1 VFFTRTIL
9 IFRLYDGSI
18 VCDDFWSRPTNEREG
33 CRVESRVDSSARN
46 ALSRETRNAFVLA
59 AGSARV
65 FSRKA
70 RLAFLCSLFSLSTDD
85 DDDDGG
91 VGGVVFLSE
100 ILRRRRPP
108 PRRRCALSRRY
119 EMKKDSRFCSVLFC
133 RPNRQPIRSVQ
144 NHQRHGRDHDSSR
157 QESPETE
164 PPS

>member
-1 VFFTRTIL
+1 MRRRRRRRPGRTIL
-9 IFRLYDGSI
+9 EVFFFLER
-18 VCDDFWSRPTNEREG
+18 REREG
-33 CRVESRVDSSARN
+33 CRVDSRVDSSARN
-46 ALSRETRNAFVLA
+46 ALSRETRNVFVRA
-59 AGSARV
+59 AGSARA
-65 FSRKA
+65 FLQKA
-70 RLAFLCSLFSLSTDD
+70 LSHLCSLFSLSTDD